1 VNAPSRGPHRR
12 RTYCPPARSL
22 LLQAAA
28 VTELDT
34 YVTTRYHSGHW
45 GGNDGLTQTPAKPID
60 IVERGERLR

>member
-1 VNAPSRGPHRR
+1 
-12 RTYCPPARSL
+12 